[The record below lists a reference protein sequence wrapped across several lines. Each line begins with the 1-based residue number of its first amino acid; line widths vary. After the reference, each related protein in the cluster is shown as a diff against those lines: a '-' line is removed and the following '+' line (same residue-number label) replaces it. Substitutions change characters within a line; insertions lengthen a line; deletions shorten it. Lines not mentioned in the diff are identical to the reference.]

1 VAYFLK
7 KSKQKNRTYIA
18 IYESFYDPAKKGTAH
33 RCHKSLGSIETLKE
47 KGIEDPIAHYQK
59 VVDELNKNR
68 KEESVKKISTK
79 SPLIHLGYFPL
90 KSIMEKLNIKHF
102 IDYFKLITRFDSIF
116 MIYYHLLFTQ
126 EALIPAVN
134 IGHSMKCY
142 LIFIKPIIFHTIS
155 Y

>member
-1 VAYFLK
+1 MAYFLK

-68 KEESVKKISTK
+68 KEESVKMFFAIVN
-79 SPLIHLGYFPL
+79 SPVLQKFFPG
-90 KSIMEKLNIKHF
+90 
-102 IDYFKLITRFDSIF
+102 TGWGIF
-116 MIYYHLLFTQ
+116 MVSPQPFY
-126 EALIPAVN
+126 
-134 IGHSMKCY
+134 
-142 LIFIKPIIFHTIS
+142 
-155 Y
+155 

>member
-68 KEESVKKISTK
+68 KEESVKKSQ
-79 SPLIHLGYFPL
+79 
-90 KSIMEKLNIKHF
+90 LNLH
-102 IDYFKLITRFDSIF
+102 
-116 MIYYHLLFTQ
+116 LFT
-126 EALIPAVN
+126 
-134 IGHSMKCY
+134 
-142 LIFIKPIIFHTIS
+142 
-155 Y
+155 